1 MSFLD
6 SDIVRREIDECAYLR
21 ELSTELENVATETQN
36 EEIAIEYYHVL
47 YALLSKQ
54 EIIFTRLAL
63 LGEDDAQ
70 AYELKQKIQVEMI
83 QQGMQSWQPV
93 VGFLED
99 KKNEIKKQLKELTGE
114 DVDEIDI
121 ILDEGYNG

>member
-121 ILDEGYNG
+121 IFDE

>member
-21 ELSTELENVATETQN
+21 ELSTELEKVATETQN

-47 YALLSKQ
+47 YGLLSKQ
-54 EIIFTRLAL
+54 EIIYTRLAL
-63 LGEDDAQ
+63 LGDEDKQ

-93 VGFLED
+93 VGYLED

-121 ILDEGYNG
+121 IFDE